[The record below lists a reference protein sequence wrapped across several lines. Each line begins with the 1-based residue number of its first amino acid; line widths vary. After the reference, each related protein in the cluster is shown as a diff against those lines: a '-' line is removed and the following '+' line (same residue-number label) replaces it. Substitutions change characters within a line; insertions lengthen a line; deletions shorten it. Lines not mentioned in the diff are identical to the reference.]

1 MAAGKTNFE
10 CSECGYHT
18 PKWLGCCPDCKQW
31 NTLSEQHA
39 SVLDKQAKKQV
50 HVDYASALQPL
61 KNLPHQESERMITG
75 ILEWDRVTG
84 GGIVP
89 GSFTVLTGDP
99 GIGKSTI
106 LLQICAKLA
115 QKHLVIYF
123 SSEESLHQVRLRC
136 QRLEITNEN
145 IFFSD
150 KSELE
155 IILEISKTKLPAFI
169 VIDSIQNIYSSQ
181 NFNLPGTITQLK
193 EAAFYLMKLAKEYNI
208 AIITTGHITKEG
220 TIAGPK
226 VLEHMVDAVLYLQKE
241 DQWDTRILRAV
252 KNRFGSINEIGFF
265 KMQAHGLQEVQNIN
279 EHLLQDQQDA
289 AGSALISILEGTR
302 PLFLQLQ
309 ALVVQAQFGVAQRVV
324 TGIDHKQVVLIA
336 AILEKYLHLRLSA
349 QDIFFKVSGGIKIKD
364 NTADA
369 GIALTILSSYFQKS
383 LPAKTIALAEISLTG
398 LIAPISNIETH
409 LKEAI
414 KFGFE
419 HIIVAKQQKLPPMQ
433 GKKVFALK
441 NVYELLQFFPE
452 E

>member
-1 MAAGKTNFE
+1 
-10 CSECGYHT
+10 
-18 PKWLGCCPDCKQW
+18 
-31 NTLSEQHA
+31 
-39 SVLDKQAKKQV
+39 
-50 HVDYASALQPL
+50 
-61 KNLPHQESERMITG
+61 
-75 ILEWDRVTG
+75 
-84 GGIVP
+84 
-89 GSFTVLTGDP
+89 
-99 GIGKSTI
+99 
-106 LLQICAKLA
+106 
-115 QKHLVIYF
+115 
-123 SSEESLHQVRLRC
+123 
-136 QRLEITNEN
+136 
-145 IFFSD
+145 
-150 KSELE
+150 
-155 IILEISKTKLPAFI
+155 
-169 VIDSIQNIYSSQ
+169 
-181 NFNLPGTITQLK
+181 
-193 EAAFYLMKLAKEYNI
+193 MKLAKEYNI

>member
-1 MAAGKTNFE
+1 MAQPKTTFE
-10 CSECGYHT
+10 CSSCGFIA
-18 PKWLGCCPDCKQW
+18 PKWMGCCSECKQW
-31 NTLSEQHA
+31 NTIIEQQPSILSQQ
-39 SVLDKQAKKQV
+39 SKKTV
-50 HVDYASALQPL
+50 SVDYSSALKSLQ
-61 KNLPHQESERMITG
+61 NLPQQESERMVTG
-75 ILEWDRVTG
+75 ISEWDRVVG

-115 QKHLVIYF
+115 QDHTVIYF
-123 SSEESLHQVRLRC
+123 SSEESLHQVKLRC
-136 QRLEITNEN
+136 NRLQITSEN

-150 KSELE
+150 KAELE
-155 IILEISKTKLPAFI
+155 IILEMSKTKLPAFI

-181 NFNLPGTITQLK
+181 NFNLPGTITQLR
-193 EAAFYLMKLAKEYNI
+193 ESAFYLMKLAKEHNI

-265 KMQAHGLQEVQNIN
+265 KMYAHGLQEVQNIN
-279 EHLLQDQQDA
+279 EHLLQDQQEA
-289 AGSALISILEGTR
+289 AGSSLVSILEGTR

-309 ALVVQAQFGVAQRVV
+309 SLVVQAQFGVAQRVV

-336 AILEKYLHLRLSA
+336 AILEKYLHIRLSS
-349 QDIFFKVSGGIKIKD
+349 QDIFFKVSGGIKIKE

-383 LPAKTIALAEISLTG
+383 LPPKTIALAEISLTG
-398 LIAPISNIETH
+398 LIAPISNIEIH

-419 HIIVAKQQKLPPMQ
+419 NIIVAKQQKLPEKI
-433 GKKVFALK
+433 GKKIFALK